1 MEKNNNISDHKGFLF
16 RLSDL
21 EVMETPKGTGRKYL
35 GWSKSTFSSITCL
48 LQPNCSTHPHSI
60 EIVVANWLQTNQNS
74 RSKKNT
80 RMQRARHTAIGCLL
94 GLRICFFLVQRTVTQ
109 KRERLI
115 ELLESFCANYWET
128 VGGAR
133 GACVTQKRK
142 KERKV
147 IEEKMISGQPKS
159 FLPRP
164 LGIFITFRVW
174 ESYI

>member
-1 MEKNNNISDHKGFLF
+1 MEKNNNISHHKGFLF

-21 EVMETPKGTGRKYL
+21 EVMETPKGTGRKHL

-60 EIVVANWLQTNQNS
+60 EIVVANWLQTNKKS

-80 RMQRARHTAIGCLL
+80 RMQRERHTAIACLL

-128 VGGAR
+128 VGGGR

-142 KERKV
+142 KEK
-147 IEEKMISGQPKS
+147 
-159 FLPRP
+159 
-164 LGIFITFRVW
+164 W
-174 ESYI
+174 